1 MRAAIVRQA
10 YEAFRID
17 VERAPIISL
26 RGGNAIDRYGAP
38 PPYDPEVDTL
48 TDDYL
53 ATYTFWGLG
62 YLDAPSWRHYLPHL
76 IAYTFRHITSL
87 NTMAPEG
94 LLASLRPPDR
104 EPPRLATLTPEQEAS
119 RHWRSAMT
127 RVCTRRMP
135 CRSSMSG
142 GFQTRGIGTVLI
154 RAGNEALQAR
164 CASRWAAGERGWQSR
179 S

>member
-1 MRAAIVRQA
+1 MREAIVRQA

-62 YLDAPSWRHYLPHL
+62 YLDAPSWRHYLPSL

-94 LLASLRPPDR
+94 VLSSLRPPDR
-104 EPPRLATLTPEQEAS
+104 EPPRLATLTPEQE
-119 RHWRSAMT
+119 
-127 RVCTRRMP
+127 
-135 CRSSMSG
+135 
-142 GFQTRGIGTVLI
+142 TVIVAFL
-154 RAGNEALQAR
+154 EALAFSDDTRLYQEDAMQILDEWWLPNAR
-164 CASRWAAGERGWQSR
+164 YRNRPDQSR
-179 S
+179 

>member
-1 MRAAIVRQA
+1 MREAIVRQA

-26 RGGNAIDRYGAP
+26 RGGNAIDSYGTP

-94 LLASLRPPDR
+94 LLHSLRPPDR
-104 EPPRLATLTPEQEAS
+104 EPARLATLTPEQEAVIVAFLEQLAFS
-119 RHWRSAMT
+119 DDTRLYQEDAMQILDEWWLPNARYRT
-127 RVCTRRMP
+127 RP
-135 CRSSMSG
+135 D
-142 GFQTRGIGTVLI
+142 
-154 RAGNEALQAR
+154 
-164 CASRWAAGERGWQSR
+164 QSR
-179 S
+179 